1 MRTMAKS
8 FTSTDITP
16 SERKKKSLKSFDYIF
31 LQQAPVALKKSYWE
45 AIQPRSL

>member
-16 SERKKKSLKSFDYIF
+16 SEKKKSLKSFDYIF
-31 LQQAPVALKKSYWE
+31 LQQAPVVLKKSYWE